1 MRFSAQTSPLRKST
15 LAAKDEFHA
24 LCVIPAGSERGFFT
38 TPRLVIVAL
47 RHNTALH
54 AAMLPQRW
62 SNLCAGGHSFR
73 SNAIITASWKASPLR
88 ANSRS
93 SRSCTQQ
100 LRVEG

>member
-1 MRFSAQTSPLRKST
+1 LRFSAQTSPLRKST

-73 SNAIITASWKASPLR
+73 S
-88 ANSRS
+88 
-93 SRSCTQQ
+93 
-100 LRVEG
+100 VEGIAFAGEFAQQPFLHAAVEG